1 MGCGASAGRC
11 SVGSWGCVFIALQQH
26 RWASEDKRVVEPRER
41 RVITVPFPGDLAST
55 GASVLDARF
64 GVVRMSERSLTP
76 DTMAI
81 TAQHRLEQRDKV
93 LHAARTCFIQH
104 GFHSTGMAE
113 IAKACGMSV
122 GNIYHYFPNKNAIV
136 QAITDE
142 TRSRMAPVLRP
153 LERHADPLEGLV
165 QVILLSLRELCHD
178 SNARLWM
185 EILAEAP
192 RNEPIREIC
201 LTFDRDLQDLLLR
214 LMERAVQAG
223 QLSPAVNLDA
233 TSIWLM
239 ALLDGAI
246 ARLSVQPD
254 LDWSAILESLADNL
268 RHIHCPAA
276 VQA

>member
-1 MGCGASAGRC
+1 
-11 SVGSWGCVFIALQQH
+11 
-26 RWASEDKRVVEPRER
+26 
-41 RVITVPFPGDLAST
+41 
-55 GASVLDARF
+55 
-64 GVVRMSERSLTP
+64 
-76 DTMAI
+76 MATTI
-81 TAQHRLEQRDKV
+81 QHRLEQRDKV

-104 GFHSTGMAE
+104 GFHATGMAE

-136 QAITDE
+136 RAITDE

-165 QVILLSLRELCHD
+165 QVILLSLRELAHD

-201 LTFDRDLQDLLLR
+201 LTFDRDLQGLLLR
-214 LMERAVQAG
+214 LMQRAVQAG
-223 QLSPAVNLDA
+223 QLSPAIDLDA
-233 TSIWLM
+233 TSIWLV

-246 ARLSVQPD
+246 ARLSVQPELD
-254 LDWSAILESLADNL
+254 LTAASETLAESL
-268 RHIHCPAA
+268 RHLFCPAA
-276 VQA
+276 V